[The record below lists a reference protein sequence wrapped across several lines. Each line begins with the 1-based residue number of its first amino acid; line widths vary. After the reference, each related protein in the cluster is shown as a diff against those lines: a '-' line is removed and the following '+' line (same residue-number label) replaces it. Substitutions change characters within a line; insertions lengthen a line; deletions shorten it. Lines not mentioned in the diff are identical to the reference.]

1 MRPTAALLLLLA
13 VACSGPEVPA
23 EPTWVDDVR
32 PILAAN
38 CIRCHSP
45 PYIGGVPQYFR
56 LDTYDDDLFLD
67 PTYGDPVMGAA
78 SMSAGNYFIDVLVTK
93 STMPPQSVLTSRQV
107 DVIAAWRDAEEP
119 KGEPREGNSP
129 PTITVVGD
137 IVVNPGVV
145 GLAYVIEDPDGDIVT
160 GVIQGDP
167 GGGADPDPIVATNQ
181 IFAGRGW
188 VNFHLPTGT
197 YELIAELDDGSEQV
211 TVGLG
216 TAVVP

>member
-1 MRPTAALLLLLA
+1 
-13 VACSGPEVPA
+13 
-23 EPTWVDDVR
+23 
-32 PILAAN
+32 
-38 CIRCHSP
+38 
-45 PYIGGVPQYFR
+45 
-56 LDTYDDDLFLD
+56 
-67 PTYGDPVMGAA
+67 
-78 SMSAGNYFIDVLVTK
+78 
-93 STMPPQSVLTSRQV
+93 
-107 DVIAAWRDAEEP
+107 
-119 KGEPREGNSP
+119 
-129 PTITVVGD
+129 VVGD